1 MFSVEA
7 TEVTR
12 TWTGNI
18 STSWAT
24 AGNWSGLEIP
34 GNGEILTIPNVTNPL
49 FDPVL
54 PASASASYLT
64 LEAGAVL
71 DLGGNT
77 LTVTHGL
84 SQNGTVT
91 ATTGKLSLA
100 GRAAQGIEGT
110 GTIRNLEVNNA
121 NGVSIFAGSHMQTI
135 TGTLTPTLGTLTT
148 NGNLTL
154 KSDAS
159 GTARVGALGSGAA
172 ISGDVI
178 AERYVKQN
186 ANSGGTGRAW
196 RLVSVPVSGSGTL
209 RHFFMNGRNGQD
221 LTLSSVISAETAN
234 SGTPIVGH
242 IYATAAAA
250 TGAPGG
256 GFDWIGVANQVS
268 SLRSYVGNASGGT
281 FLSQDVPDMSTTYN
295 SAAQGY
301 MLFARGDR
309 KLTFPSASSSGATTL
324 RSTGTLKTG
333 DQTVSVDPPSTS
345 KYTLVGNP
353 YMSVLDLAALHTA
366 NPSVIKS
373 SFWIWDANIT
383 GAQKQGGYVNV
394 FKSGSSWVTNTGTYT
409 NPERIES
416 GMAFFVE
423 PETGLASATD
433 ITVSESH
440 KVTAAAAGMAP
451 FGTSPSDDHGRMFIR
466 LETVDSSGSRQ
477 VIDGVLADFH
487 ASFKESLGDMSDREK
502 MRNTISHGA
511 LWLKRDDRILSAEG
525 LPWPGTTK
533 HSMPIYMGT
542 VGSQQLILKVDPRE
556 MEQGNVKAWLKDH
569 HLRQET
575 EVDMTKGLDYPFKL
589 TGNAATD
596 STRFEIVYQ
605 RTSGSTPGTLTPDDA
620 SETPSVRL
628 FPNPSKTGDVKL
640 SLRAMAPGA
649 YTVQVLDMLGR
660 EVATGAISHQTM
672 NGEYRVLKGKR
683 LSPGQYIIR
692 LLDADKQPKETLRM
706 VVE

>member
-1 MFSVEA
+1 MTIVSSV
-7 TEVTR
+7 
-12 TWTGNI
+12 TWNGSSSTDWNTAANWTPALVPI
-18 STSWAT
+18 SGITVILP
-24 AGNWSGLEIP
+24 SGTP
-34 GNGEILTIPNVTNPL
+34 QS
-49 FDPVL
+49 PVL
-54 PASASASYLT
+54 PATVSVSELS
-64 LEAGAVL
+64 VL
-71 DLGGNT
+71 SGNT
-77 LTVTHGL
+77 LDL
-84 SQNGTVT
+84 SSSALTLTGNLTNNGTIT
-91 ATTGKLSLA
+91 ASTGKISLA
-100 GRAAQGIEGT
+100 GSSAQTISGT
-110 GTIRNLEVNNA
+110 GTIGSLEINNSA
-121 NGVSIFAGSHMQTI
+121 GVTITSGAGNMQTI
-135 TGTLTPTLGTLTT
+135 TGTLTPTAGTLTT

-196 RLVSVPVSGSGTL
+196 RLVSVPVSGAGTL
-209 RHFFMNGRNGQD
+209 RDFFMNGRNGQD
-221 LTLSSVISAETAN
+221 LTQSSVISAETAN

-242 IYATAAAA
+242 IYATAVAA
-250 TGAPGG
+250 TGASGG

-281 FLSQDVPDMSTTYN
+281 FLSQDVPNLSTNYT

-333 DQTVSVDPPSTS
+333 DQLVNVATASTS

-366 NPSVIKS
+366 NSSVIKS
-373 SFWIWDANIT
+373 SFWIWDANIA

-423 PETGLASATD
+423 PETALASATN
-433 ITVSESH
+433 ITISDSH
-440 KVTAAAAGMAP
+440 KVSAAAAGMAP
-451 FGTSPSDDHGRMFIR
+451 FGTSPSDDHGRLFVR
-466 LETVDSSGSRQ
+466 LETPDSSGSRQ

-487 ASFKESLGDMSDREK
+487 ASFKESLVDQSDREK

-511 LWLKRDDRILSAEG
+511 LWLTRDGQVLSAEG

-533 HSMPIYMGT
+533 RSLPVYMGSA
-542 VGSQQLILKVDPRE
+542 GRRQQILRVDPRG
-556 MEQGNVKAWLKDH
+556 MEQGNVQAWLKDH
-569 HLRQET
+569 HLRQEM
-575 EVDMTKGLDYPFKL
+575 EIDMSKGLDYPFTG

-605 RTSGSTPGTLTPDDA
+605 RTSGSTSGTVTPDDA
-620 SETPSVRL
+620 SETPSVRI

-640 SLRAMAPGA
+640 SLRSMAPGA

-660 EVATGAISHQTM
+660 EVATGVISHQTM
-672 NGEYRVLKGKR
+672 NGEYRVLKGTR
-683 LSPGQYIIR
+683 LSPGQYLIR
-692 LLDADKQPKETLRM
+692 LSMEGKPVQTFTLIQ
-706 VVE
+706 E